1 MTEDPFHKAT
11 LLKRRLGVRED
22 KSEYFDPRFSRK
34 LTKSKYFWHSIQP
47 IYIFVQGI
55 RQRNRTNLLTAKQS
69 LNLLLITTIC
79 GGGSTFVNV
88 IYPAIKGQKPEIM
101 WVSDEI
107 RFLDIFS
114 NSFLIRIL
122 VQAFLTLAGILVET
136 GETYYSCLEND
147 LWIFCRRLENLLMF
161 LEDLRLCYICMLK
174 I

>member
-1 MTEDPFHKAT
+1 MDFPFPSPICNLHIPNHLYLHTPHQAILQICNENSLLFTSHHSGTMTEDPFHKAT

-22 KSEYFDPRFSRK
+22 KSEYFDLRCSRK

-101 WVSDEI
+101 
-107 RFLDIFS
+107 
-114 NSFLIRIL
+114 
-122 VQAFLTLAGILVET
+122 
-136 GETYYSCLEND
+136 
-147 LWIFCRRLENLLMF
+147 
-161 LEDLRLCYICMLK
+161 
-174 I
+174 